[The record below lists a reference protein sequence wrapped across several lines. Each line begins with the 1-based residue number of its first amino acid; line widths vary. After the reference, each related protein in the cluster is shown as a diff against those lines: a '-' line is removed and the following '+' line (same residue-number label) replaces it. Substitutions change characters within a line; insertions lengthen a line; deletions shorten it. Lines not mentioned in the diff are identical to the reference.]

1 MKKIFLIVLTGLLL
15 VGCSS
20 AHLESYS
27 NEPLFTINGTTIN
40 EADVFNSMHLS
51 AASLQVVRVEAQK
64 ILLNKLVEEDS
75 DFDARIS
82 ESLAEIKESLG
93 DNYELFLS
101 ENGFEN
107 EADYVDQ
114 ILKDSVKMDMLLT
127 KMMNDDYESLKSFRP
142 REVRIVEVDEKDAK
156 AAYDLAK
163 EGKDLEEVAK
173 EYGKTASLYNGTPII
188 VSEKSSLNT
197 EPLNALLNS
206 TEPGLVDG
214 AIPASSGT
222 SHFILEVIELDADAI
237 KDKAIESFI
246 QDSSL
251 TDSYIAKAFVDHGF
265 KLHDQTLY
273 DRFRE
278 NYPDYLK

>member
-1 MKKIFLIVLTGLLL
+1 MKKILLLALTGFVL

-20 AHLESYS
+20 AHLEAYS

-51 AASLQVVRVEAQK
+51 QGSLQVVRIEAQK
-64 ILLNKLVEEDS
+64 ILLDKLVAEDS
-75 DFDARIS
+75 DFDTRIS
-82 ESLAEIKESLG
+82 ESLADIKESLG
-93 DNYELFLS
+93 DNFELFLS
-101 ENGFEN
+101 ENGFED

-114 ILKDSVKMDMLLT
+114 ILKDSVKMDILLT
-127 KMMNDDYESLKSFRP
+127 KLMDDDYDSLKSFRP
-142 REVRIVEVDEKDAK
+142 REVRIVEVDEADAK

-163 EGKDLEEVAK
+163 AGTDLEAVSK

-197 EPLNALLNS
+197 DPLNALLNS
-206 TEPGLVDG
+206 TETGLVDG

-222 SHFILEVIELDADAI
+222 SHFILEVVELDADAL

-246 QDSSL
+246 QDSQL
-251 TDSYIAKAFVDHGF
+251 AESYIAKAFVDNGF